1 MTTAT
6 DELLP
11 CPFCGG
17 MPMQARESADE
28 RSGYCGAN
36 MICCNDCTARVRI
49 IDPSGPNGWAICS
62 GMPEAITAWNT
73 RADRQ
78 SAILEGAEIMRE
90 AAKKA
95 IYQLQLKN
103 RAGIDDDNFA
113 AALGHASDEIGNLDP
128 AAIIAQRTRTKAMD
142 ELIAGDADLI

>member
-1 MTTAT
+1 MTTVT
-6 DELLP
+6 DELMP

-36 MICCNDCTARVRI
+36 MICCNDCTARVRVV
-49 IDPSGPNGWAICS
+49 DPSGPNGWAIRS

-78 SAILEGAEIMRE
+78 SAILEGMEIMRE
-90 AAKKA
+90 AAA
-95 IYQLQLKN
+95 QCSNARRFRHHEAVDDVTRNI
-103 RAGIDDDNFA
+103 RA
-113 AALGHASDEIGNLDP
+113 LDP
-128 AAIIAQRTRTKAMD
+128 AAILAQHTRAKAMD